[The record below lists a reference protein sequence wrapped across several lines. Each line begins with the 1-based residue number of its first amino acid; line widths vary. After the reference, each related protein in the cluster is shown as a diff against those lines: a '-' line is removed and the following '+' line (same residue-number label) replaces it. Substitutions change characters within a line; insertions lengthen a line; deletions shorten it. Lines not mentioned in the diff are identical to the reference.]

1 MGVLYGLAMGLSAAA
16 FKISP
21 ARFFGRAHLGA
32 IQGVL
37 QTTNVAATAVGP
49 LVIGVAH
56 DAGASYSTILRC
68 IAATTA
74 VVGAISSMGL
84 RTPQR
89 RSAPPS
95 MSQELSGSVQ
105 VAPTPATG
113 TVTPPTLAD
122 EAPGGATSI

>member
-1 MGVLYGLAMGLSAAA
+1 MGLSAAA

-49 LVIGVAH
+49 LIIGLAH
-56 DAGASYSTILRC
+56 DGGASYSTILLS

-74 VVGAISSMGL
+74 FVGAISSLGL

-89 RSAPPS
+89 RLAPPVE
-95 MSQELSGSVQ
+95 ELGGSVQ
-105 VAPTPATG
+105 LATG
-113 TVTPPTLAD
+113 TVKPPPAPAD
-122 EAPGGATSI
+122 EAVRVTVC